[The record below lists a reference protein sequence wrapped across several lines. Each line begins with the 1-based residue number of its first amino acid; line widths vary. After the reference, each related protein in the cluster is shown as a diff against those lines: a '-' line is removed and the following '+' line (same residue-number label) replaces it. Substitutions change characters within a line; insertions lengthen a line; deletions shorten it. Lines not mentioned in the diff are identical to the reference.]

1 MVERIILLTVFF
13 ILAGLFSFR
22 HRITRKNLN
31 IQLPKKFS
39 NSNSLP
45 TVIYFW
51 TDQCVQCKN
60 SQKPALKSLQDKY
73 AKFNLVSIDALTEKE
88 LVSKF
93 KIKTVPSTVI
103 FAADG
108 KSRFIN
114 NGFID
119 EKELS
124 TQIHASIN

>member
-31 IQLPKKFS
+31 IQLPKKF
-39 NSNSLP
+39 NNLNSLP
-45 TVIYFW
+45 TVMYFW
-51 TDQCVQCKN
+51 TNQCVQCKS
-60 SQKPALKSLQDKY
+60 SQKPALKNLQDKY

-93 KIKTVPSTVI
+93 KIRTVPSTVI